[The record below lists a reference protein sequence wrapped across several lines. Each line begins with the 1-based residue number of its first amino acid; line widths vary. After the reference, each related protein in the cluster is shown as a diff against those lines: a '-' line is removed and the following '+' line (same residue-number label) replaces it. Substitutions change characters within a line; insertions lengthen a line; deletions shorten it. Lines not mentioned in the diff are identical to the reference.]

1 MSYGVLPLPPLDATV
16 SDTASTTVTI
26 VMAAMALG
34 ALAFSLAHWR
44 HSGRPTVLMMFL
56 AGGAMMVLEPF
67 VDTAGACW
75 HPSNL
80 ARAFTLWDRPMPIW
94 LCLTYFFYFGVGGG
108 LTWLLLRKAST
119 RGVLWGIFAAGVAGD
134 VVLETVLLHW
144 HIYVYYGSQP
154 LVLLNFPL
162 WWAPVNAMIDV
173 AFAAAV
179 VRYGQLLK
187 GARQLL
193 IIPLGLGISLAVNSI
208 VGFPSWTAIN
218 SGFGDIGRNLSGL
231 ATAAIAIVLMRLIVG
246 VMAPA
251 ASDTSSAAAA
261 VLEPAIRS

>member
-1 MSYGVLPLPPLDATV
+1 MADRRNLRTRHRLQLSGRALAYRDQKQPDQSDHWGIASMSYGVLPLPPLDATV

-67 VDTAGACW
+67 VDTAGSCW

-119 RGVLWGIFAAGVAGD
+119 RGVLWGIFAAGV
-134 VVLETVLLHW
+134 
-144 HIYVYYGSQP
+144 
-154 LVLLNFPL
+154 
-162 WWAPVNAMIDV
+162 
-173 AFAAAV
+173 
-179 VRYGQLLK
+179 
-187 GARQLL
+187 
-193 IIPLGLGISLAVNSI
+193 
-208 VGFPSWTAIN
+208 
-218 SGFGDIGRNLSGL
+218 
-231 ATAAIAIVLMRLIVG
+231 
-246 VMAPA
+246 
-251 ASDTSSAAAA
+251 
-261 VLEPAIRS
+261 